1 MGMSPTND
9 GYSEIQLAL
18 EMAMVDFGSS
28 GGCPM
33 GQTTYNLY
41 DVALYLQNQYSKWL
55 LYICMHFFQVHMYI
69 YIEIHICIRICIR
82 ICIHICMYM

>member
-41 DVALYLQNQYSKWL
+41 DVALYLQNQ
-55 LYICMHFFQVHMYI
+55 
-69 YIEIHICIRICIR
+69 
-82 ICIHICMYM
+82 